1 MSGVDL
7 LRGKGTFRDAAVYRQ
22 HQKPAT
28 DYGNVGER
36 VDGRQV
42 GPTVSLNVMVVRG
55 RSPSFFFLVDPRTF
69 TTFP

>member
-36 VDGRQV
+36 VDERQV
-42 GPTVSLNVMVVRG
+42 GPTVS
-55 RSPSFFFLVDPRTF
+55 
-69 TTFP
+69 